1 MCPRIEVSRVDRAR
15 LGVDWGDA
23 KRIAAAHNAVLPLDR
38 KTLPDLIGEAL
49 GRVKPVLDAHRAE
62 YG

>member
-1 MCPRIEVSRVDRAR
+1 
-15 LGVDWGDA
+15 L
-23 KRIAAAHNAVLPLDR
+23 LPLDAEE
-38 KTLPDLIGEAL
+38 LPELIGAAL